1 LNRLR
6 FVTDSAGLDTSRM
19 GCGVVFVIAFWSEY
33 ALRAFRKLTE
43 VVAELDPQG
52 RLEFVVVDA
61 DAYSTLR
68 LGEPFP
74 DGTTGA
80 GEAVW
85 IKTGRVVSSTGRGF
99 NPTCFGPNTRAILS
113 MNFDPSAS

>member
-1 LNRLR
+1 
-6 FVTDSAGLDTSRM
+6 M

-61 DAYSTLR
+61 DSYPRLR
-68 LGEPFP
+68 LEELSLEGM
-74 DGTTGA
+74 TGA

-85 IKTGRVVSSTGRGF
+85 IKKGRIVSSTGRGF
-99 NPTCFGPNTRAILS
+99 NPMCFGPNTRAILS